1 MHCCSLQLFGF
12 NVHVNGLENLFL
24 CLKFTINVFNTSN
37 CVLLKQKKI
46 LGLFTP
52 RNGYYISFLVTSGY
66 IAVETLHYSY
76 HYQNGKVIFLN
87 FFFLIARVICCI
99 YNARLYNYKGFFFFF
114 TFKWKNILNRTKL
127 VKFWKDQQ
135 LFSTLTLLMLWYRGG
150 ASGHTVGS
158 YGLII

>member
-99 YNARLYNYKGFFFFF
+99 YNARLYNYKGFFFFLHSNGKIF
-114 TFKWKNILNRTKL
+114 SIGLSWLNSGRTNSCSVL
-127 VKFWKDQQ
+127 
-135 LFSTLTLLMLWYRGG
+135 
-150 ASGHTVGS
+150 
-158 YGLII
+158 